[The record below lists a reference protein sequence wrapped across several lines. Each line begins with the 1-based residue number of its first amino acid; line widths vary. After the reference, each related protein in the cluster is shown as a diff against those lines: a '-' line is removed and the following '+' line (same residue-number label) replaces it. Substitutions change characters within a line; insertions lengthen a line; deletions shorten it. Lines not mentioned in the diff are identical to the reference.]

1 MTNELDGMT
10 FSFPLGIKLKENEFR
25 KEKTRLYLSP
35 DVREATR
42 GKFLEGESLLN
53 ATLDL
58 CAPL

>member
-1 MTNELDGMT
+1 MTDELDGMT

-42 GKFLEGESLLN
+42 KFLEGESLLN
-53 ATLDL
+53 VTLDL